1 MLKKKHYLA
10 LGVVVLAALLIFSL
24 PPRATSRLKLAVSSL
39 FLPLFGLLNTA
50 QQLPVTAADTV
61 MPRSALLRE
70 IGELQ
75 RENQQL
81 NIQMRQAAA
90 MAQENDQLHAL
101 LGWQRQMPWKLKL
114 ANVVMRDPA
123 NWWRTVQIDLG
134 SRDGLR
140 ENLPV
145 LTPDGLIGRV
155 ISVGL
160 TRSQVVLLGDPY
172 CRVSALV
179 ENPAHDIGLITASG
193 PLDMSLVELTYLSGN
208 AVLKPGQNVVTSGE
222 GGIYPRGIPIGQIV
236 DSQTV
241 EFGLY
246 TEARVKL
253 SADLG
258 ALEQVWVLLNPQLN

>member
-1 MLKKKHYLA
+1 MLKKEHYLA
-10 LGVVVLAALLIFSL
+10 LGAVVLAALLIFSL

-50 QQLPVTAADTV
+50 QQLPVAAADAV
-61 MPRSALLRE
+61 MPRSALLKE
-70 IGELQ
+70 VGELR

-81 NIQMRQAAA
+81 RIQMMQAAA
-90 MAQENDQLHAL
+90 TAQENDQLRAL
-101 LGWQRQMPWKLKL
+101 VGWQRQAAWRLKL

-134 SRDGLR
+134 SRDGVR

-145 LTPDGLIGRV
+145 LTADGLVGRV
-155 ISVGL
+155 ASVGL

-172 CRVSALV
+172 CRVSAAV
-179 ENPAHDIGLITASG
+179 ENPAHDVGIIGAGRPIDT
-193 PLDMSLVELTYLSGN
+193 SLVELTYLSGN

-222 GGIYPRGIPIGQIV
+222 GGIYPRGITIGQIV
-236 DSQTV
+236 DSRTV

-246 TEARVKL
+246 TEADVKL
-253 SADLG
+253 AVNLG
-258 ALEQVWVLLNPQLN
+258 ALEQVWVLFP